1 MATTKSKGT
10 KTIGVLT
17 PTSKKSS
24 TKEATK
30 NSLKAQVP
38 KAEVKTKKVDAPK
51 VVDTPKKSSG
61 KAKAEIKAET
71 KKVIK
76 KEALATRKYKGIDY
90 DDPNVT
96 DKMKKDHRSKIRT
109 KLHRFVSDYT
119 IAKKTNKNVKEKTL
133 PIFKGFRSFF
143 VAEFNLKLDN
153 CELAFKGSE
162 AEKLEDF
169 TQFVKEFK
177 GYLKDRKAAKLAN
190 A

>member
-1 MATTKSKGT
+1 MATTKTKGT
-10 KTIGVLT
+10 KTIGVPT
-17 PTSKKSS
+17 QTSKKTS

-30 NSLKAQVP
+30 NSIKVEAP
-38 KAEVKTKKVDAPK
+38 KAEVKTKKVIDA
-51 VVDTPKKSSG
+51 PKKSSG
-61 KAKAEIKAET
+61 KAKEEIKAET

-119 IAKKTNKNVKEKTL
+119 IAKKTGKNLKEKTM

-143 VAEFNLKLDN
+143 VAEFNLKLEN

-162 AEKLEDF
+162 AERLEDF
-169 TQFVKEFK
+169 TQFIKEFK
-177 GYLKDRKAAKLAN
+177 GYLKDRKAAKLAT